1 VTTDLFDESE
11 LDTDDSDFAWDEFVP
26 DPDEA
31 EETGFAADDDVEV
44 DDSDFAWD
52 KLEEDSEPDEKGA
65 GAVAHVRAEAAL
77 DRIFDSVRRSL
88 DAEPETVPEHDLQ
101 HDPELDAELAAESSL
116 MVESEA
122 GESGHAEVV
131 AEAEPDAEPA
141 TDLDEEAEPEAGLVV
156 STAAL
161 HQEAEPEAAP
171 LAEHAELE
179 PDVEP
184 ARAASRGPLH
194 ARARR
199 SRTRER
205 PSRVFIATAVI
216 ACVFLVL
223 VSADAIRHSLHH
235 APAATAAGTS
245 NSAAKAA
252 SSARGASRIQSATDE
267 VDSATTA
274 ARAGLAS
281 LSGFPTTTNVATVI
295 NPYLAS
301 LRLYETLMSGTTVP
315 LPARSA
321 AGVARGQV
329 RHDVSFMGT
338 IDGLPPIRLG
348 AFLGEFITDTTQLQ
362 TTLGTLEQDLRTP

>member
-1 VTTDLFDESE
+1 VTTNLFDESE

-31 EETGFAADDDVEV
+31 EETQFDADEDIEDV
-44 DDSDFAWD
+44 DDSDFDFDWD
-52 KLEEDSEPDEKGA
+52 KLEEDSEPDVKGA
-65 GAVAHVRAEAAL
+65 GLVVHVRAEAAFE
-77 DRIFDSVRRSL
+77 RILESVHRSV
-88 DAEPETVPEHDLQ
+88 DAEPEAIPEPDLQ

-116 MVESEA
+116 MVEPEA
-122 GESGHAEVV
+122 AENAHAEVV
-131 AEAEPDAEPA
+131 AEAEPDAA
-141 TDLDEEAEPEAGLVV
+141 LVV
-156 STAAL
+156 GTTAL
-161 HQEAEPEAAP
+161 HQEAELEAAP
-171 LAEHAELE
+171 GAERAETE

-184 ARAASRGPLH
+184 ARAASRGPVH

-199 SRTRER
+199 SRGRER
-205 PSRVFIATAVI
+205 PSRVFMATVVI

-235 APAATAAGTS
+235 APAATAAGAPS
-245 NSAAKAA
+245 SAAQAA
-252 SSARGASRIQSATDE
+252 SSARSASRIQSATDE

-281 LSGFPTTTNVATVI
+281 LSGFPAPTNVATVI

-315 LPARSA
+315 PPARTV
-321 AGVARGQV
+321 AGVARAQV
-329 RHDVSFMGT
+329 RHDVSFLGT

-348 AFLGEFITDTTQLQ
+348 AFLGEFITDTAQLQ
-362 TTLGTLEQDLRTP
+362 TTLGTLEQDLRTPTTP